1 MYIQNVH
8 ELHKLVSQI
17 IKQRW
22 LQVCNDRTYY
32 TKLLLNF
39 DFSRIYHSIQ
49 SKNMVEKWANTE
61 NDSSLP
67 YAIDLKI
74 KV

>member
-49 SKNMVEKWANTE
+49 SNNIVEIIGKHII
-61 NDSSLP
+61 LK
-67 YAIDLKI
+67 DLKL
-74 KV
+74 KE